1 MHRHVDVL
9 QDDAPQFYWAADP
22 YFQPVEALD
31 KVCIYVAC
39 FGQHRNLKDF
49 INVNFVIVSS
59 SKTRTALNV
68 RVETLIITDHV
79 QSLVCCDCIGAVVL
93 NILGF

>member
-1 MHRHVDVL
+1 MTLPFRSGIGLPIHIPNQSKHWIR
-9 QDDAPQFYWAADP
+9 
-22 YFQPVEALD
+22 
-31 KVCIYVAC
+31 CIYVAC

-49 INVNFVIVSS
+49 RNVNFVIVSS

-68 RVETLIITDHV
+68 SVETLIITDHV
-79 QSLVCCDCIGAVVL
+79 QSLACCDCIGAVVL